1 MREFQEKKKK
11 KSMRETLLLLKTKA
25 LQTIEATALKTTKE
39 KQG

>member
-1 MREFQEKKKK
+1 MREFQEKK

-25 LQTIEATALKTTKE
+25 LQTIEATALKTTEE